1 MLSLGRGGC
10 YLPGRGHV
18 ALTQRGFGPPL
29 RWLGDSGRSCSP
41 RHMRE
46 AGGHSAGEG
55 AGGLGGAAR
64 RAGSEPGGAAREP
77 LTGGGRGAHSLEEP
91 R

>member
-1 MLSLGRGGC
+1 
-10 YLPGRGHV
+10 
-18 ALTQRGFGPPL
+18 
-29 RWLGDSGRSCSP
+29 
-41 RHMRE
+41 MRE